1 MERGELDRRM
11 AELKARCAKLP
22 PEDQERVLDGWAQV
36 LTLCELPREPG
47 DSVSLSIALSRD
59 SEVTH
64 LSG

>member
-1 MERGELDRRM
+1 MEPGELERRV

-22 PEDQERVLDGWAQV
+22 PEDQDRVLDGWAQV
-36 LTLCELPREPG
+36 LALCELPREPG
-47 DSVSLSIALSRD
+47 EAVALTIALSRS